1 MIFFNKNYQSAIP
14 IGRFILRAMKLTAIL
29 ILLGI
34 TQIHA
39 AAYSQKS
46 FNLNESNTTVKA
58 MLKQIE
64 KTSDYTVFYRNDQIK
79 LNQKISVI
87 AENAPIENVMQQIL
101 KDQPL
106 TFELVDQMIVIK
118 PEGVANQL
126 PDYTI
131 TGTVTDDRG
140 ETLPGASIKIKGSS
154 TGVTS
159 DVNGKF
165 SLRVPGNV
173 SVTLVVTYLGFRT
186 QEVAVQPNQTSINI
200 RLAPDAA
207 ALEEVIVIGYGTV
220 KKRDLTGSVAS
231 VKAEDIVRVPT
242 HNAAEAI
249 QGRIPGADITR
260 SSGVPGAST
269 NITIRGNKSITSR
282 DQLASRNG
290 PLYIIDGFQ
299 GGDISTL
306 NPNDIESIDVLKD
319 ASSTAIYGAQGA
331 NGVVIVTTK
340 KGTAGK
346 TKINYNAYYGVNN
359 YRFPELRT
367 GEDYVQLRREA
378 GKTTGIWSSPAN
390 DDKVF
395 TETGE
400 FVAVQNGQWI
410 DWHDLLK
417 RDGTQQSHSIT
428 VNGGGEKTRIVG
440 SLGYFGETGML
451 RNSDFNRYNGRFNI
465 DQIIN
470 SWAKAG
476 AQTQIT
482 YSKQNLRNDPLSQ
495 AMTVNPLGTAYD
507 ENGQVDLY
515 PLLAT
520 GQRGGNISPLADE
533 ANDFVARNNT
543 LATNIIANGYIEL
556 TPIKGLSF
564 RSNFGTNFLFN
575 KNGIFND
582 KESLQRYTT
591 GISQASVRNRFN
603 RFINWDNIL
612 TYNKVIDDHSVTL
625 TGITSY
631 LQSDGDMTFAQGI
644 NQVLSSQLFYN
655 LGSTSSD
662 AGARTINTEYIG
674 WTNMAYAGRL
684 NYSYKGKYL
693 FTASGRF
700 DGSSRLS
707 VGKKWDFFP
716 SAALGWNVSDEEFF
730 SPLKSTV
737 SNLKLRASYG
747 VSGNYNIEPYGTQ
760 SLLLPFSRIGFG
772 DVAAP
777 GYIFEGTVAN
787 EALGWEKSASTN
799 LGLDLALFNNRVS
812 ATVDWYNTITSD
824 ILLPRDLPLSSGVTR
839 IYENIG
845 ETQNKGI
852 ELSINSTNI
861 ESKNFRWSSTLTFS
875 RNKEEITK
883 LINGTDIIAASGT
896 EENSLLLGHPIGSFY
911 TYKKLG
917 IWQTSEEAEAATY
930 KAGNTAFKPGD
941 IKLADLNGDKIL
953 DAKDYTFVGSTVPK
967 WVGGFQNTLSY
978 KAFDLNVFL
987 VARIGQ
993 TIDAEFLGR
1002 YNPSGTGNSPALID
1016 YWTPENP
1023 SNDFPRPRWGASLN
1037 SYAGYQT
1044 LTYIDGSY
1052 VKLRNVTLGYT
1063 LPKNLTNKIS
1073 AGNIRLYATGSNL
1086 LTITKSDLIKDYD
1099 PERGG
1104 AESSPLSRQFVIGV
1118 NFDL

>member
-1 MIFFNKNYQSAIP
+1 MIFLYRNSLFAIP
-14 IGRFILRAMKLTAIL
+14 LWRQTVRAMKLTTIFIL
-29 ILLGI
+29 AGVL
-34 TQIHA
+34 QIHA
-39 AAYSQKS
+39 AVYSQNS
-46 FNLNESNTTVKA
+46 FNMNESNTTVKEA
-58 MLKQIE
+58 LKKIE
-64 KTSDYTVFYRNDQIK
+64 KNSDYSVFYRHDQIK
-79 LNQKISVI
+79 LNQRVNVF
-87 AENAPIENVMQQIL
+87 AENASIETVMKQVL

-106 TFELVDQMIVIK
+106 TFELIDQMIVIK
-118 PEGVANQL
+118 SINDQNAL
-126 PDYTI
+126 RDYRI
-131 TGTVTDDRG
+131 TGTVTDNTG
-140 ETLPGASIKIKGSS
+140 ETLPGASVKLKG
-154 TGVTS
+154 TNVAVTT
-159 DVNGKF
+159 DINGAF
-165 SLRVPGNV
+165 ALTVPGDQ
-173 SVTLVVTYLGFRT
+173 SATLVVSYLGFKT
-186 QEVAVQPNQTSINI
+186 EEVVVQANQAAITI
-200 RLAPDAA
+200 RLVADAA
-207 ALEEVIVIGYGTV
+207 ALDEVVIIGFGTV
-220 KKRDLTGSVAS
+220 KKRDLTGSVSS
-231 VKAEDIVRVPT
+231 VKAEDIIRVPT

-249 QGRIPGADITR
+249 QGKIPGADITR

-269 NITIRGNKSITSR
+269 NITIRGNKSITTR
-282 DQLASRNG
+282 DEMASRNG

-340 KGTAGK
+340 KGVAGK

-378 GKTTGIWSSPAN
+378 GKTTGIWTNPEN
-390 DDKVF
+390 DDKIF
-395 TETGE
+395 TATGE
-400 FVAVQNGQWI
+400 FAAYQNGQWI
-410 DWHDLLK
+410 DWYDLLK

-428 VNGGGEKTRIVG
+428 VNGGTEKTRIVG

-470 SWAKAG
+470 TWAKAG
-476 AQTQIT
+476 VQTQIT

-495 AMTVNPLGTAYD
+495 AMSVSPLGTAYD
-507 ENGQVDLY
+507 ENGEVDLY
-515 PLLAT
+515 PLLAS
-520 GQRGGNISPLADE
+520 GQKGGNISPLADE
-533 ANDFVARNNT
+533 ATEFIARNNT
-543 LATNIIANGYIEL
+543 LATNIIANGYLEL
-556 TPIKGLSF
+556 TPLKGLSF
-564 RSNFGTNFLFN
+564 RTNFGTNFLFN

-612 TYNKVIDDHSVTL
+612 TYNKIIDDHSVTL

-674 WTNMAYAGRL
+674 WNNMAYAGRL

-693 FTASGRF
+693 LTLSGRF

-707 VGKKWDFFP
+707 AGKKWDFFP
-716 SAALGWNVSDEEFF
+716 SAALGWNISDESFF
-730 SPLKSTV
+730 QPLESTV
-737 SNLKLRASYG
+737 SNLKLRISYG
-747 VSGNYNIEPYGTQ
+747 VSGNYNIAPYGTQ
-760 SLLLPFSRIGFG
+760 SLLVPFSRIGFG

-799 LGLDLALFNNRVS
+799 IGLDIGFFNNRVS
-812 ATVDWYNTITSD
+812 ATADWYNTITSD

-845 ETQNKGI
+845 ETKNKGI
-852 ELSINSTNI
+852 ELSINSRNI
-861 ESKNFRWSSTLTFS
+861 ESKNFKWSSTITYS
-875 RNKEEITK
+875 RNKERITK
-883 LINGTDIIAASGT
+883 LINGTNIIAASGT
-896 EENSLLLGHPIGSFY
+896 EENSLLLGHPISSFY

-917 IWQTSEEAEAATY
+917 IWQTDEEAEAATY
-930 KAGNTAFKPGD
+930 KAGNTIFKPGD
-941 IKLADLNGDKIL
+941 IKLADLNDDKIL
-953 DAKDYTFVGSTVPK
+953 DAKDYTYIGSTVPK

-978 KAFDLNVFL
+978 KAFDLNLFL

-1002 YNPSGTGNSPALID
+1002 YNPSGTGNSPALIN
-1016 YWTPENP
+1016 YWTPEN
-1023 SNDFPRPRWGASLN
+1023 STNDFPRPRWGASLN
-1037 SYAGYQT
+1037 NYTGYQT

-1052 VKLRNVTLGYT
+1052 VKLRNVTLGYS
-1063 LPKNLTNKIS
+1063 LPQNLTDKIS
-1073 AGNIRLYATGSNL
+1073 AGRIRVYATGSNL
-1086 LTITKSDLIKDYD
+1086 FTITKSNLIKDYD

-1104 AESSPLSRQFVIGV
+1104 SESSPLSRQFVIGV